1 MKKIL
6 LFCLIFSLLGCS
18 KYDKVQAGHSCEYK
32 AVQKYKLQDS
42 ENKKEFIFACMQE
55 SGYKYSGWGNSTCS
69 DFSFSD
75 ECWEYTWRVFL
86 QLVGWMSVALS
97 AVWQLACFTYRRAS
111 FFCSR
116 KRKKPKKIT
125 PCYRLFLSVLAQRWG
140 GCGTRAFS
148 TQTVLA
154 AYHLLA

>member
-86 QLVGWMSVALS
+86 
-97 AVWQLACFTYRRAS
+97 
-111 FFCSR
+111 
-116 KRKKPKKIT
+116 
-125 PCYRLFLSVLAQRWG
+125 
-140 GCGTRAFS
+140 
-148 TQTVLA
+148 
-154 AYHLLA
+154 

>member
-1 MKKIL
+1 
-6 LFCLIFSLLGCS
+6 
-18 KYDKVQAGHSCEYK
+18 
-32 AVQKYKLQDS
+32 
-42 ENKKEFIFACMQE
+42 
-55 SGYKYSGWGNSTCS
+55 
-69 DFSFSD
+69 
-75 ECWEYTWRVFL
+75 
-86 QLVGWMSVALS
+86 MSVALS

-154 AYHLLA
+154 AYHLLAQASGAARVLKTIRNFTAVSLYLHRHSVLDTESSDLFVFDDAGFGLCEHPADCLLDPFHRNDGPSRVGNLLAHAFN